1 MVESR
6 RENKIKNGMYVFNI
20 YLIYTAT
27 QYILNTVVLLLYHYF
42 LLESDRNGFYLIS
55 N

>member
-6 RENKIKNGMYVFNI
+6 RENKIKNGVYVFNI
-20 YLIYTAT
+20 YLIYTAA

-42 LLESDRNGFYLIS
+42 LLESDRNG
-55 N
+55 